1 VGGAAAH
8 RRAAVHARS
17 RRPELWDDEPAVIT
31 FSFFRG
37 TASAWARGMDLDV
50 LATAVVAVDCV
61 LLLAFTFCLR
71 PQGPPL
77 RP

>member
-1 VGGAAAH
+1 MAALRLASVL
-8 RRAAVHARS
+8 RRRW
-17 RRPELWDDEPAVIT
+17 PLDEEPAVIT

-37 TASAWARGMDLDV
+37 MASAWARDMDLDV

-71 PQGPPL
+71 PHGPPL